1 MKFNREDIKNLLVI
15 VIFIALIVIA
25 VRFIIELLPLI
36 IVALIG
42 LLVYDSVKKR
52 GKNSKNDIKD
62 AEVIEEK
69 KK

>member
-25 VRFIIELLPLI
+25 VRSIIELLPLI
-36 IVALIG
+36 IVALIW
-42 LLVYDSVKKR
+42 LLVYDSIKKR
-52 GKNSKNDIKD
+52 GKNPKSDIKD